1 MTAAS
6 EAPRVPGVATGI
18 ADADKA
24 GANAKAQAANPIN
37 KSRFIVVFLL

>member
-18 ADADKA
+18 ADADRV
-24 GANAKAQAANPIN
+24 GASAKAQAVNPII
-37 KSRFIVVFLL
+37 KSRFM